1 MATEIRAPR
10 LGVTVTKIRIVEW
23 LVNDGAKVTAGEP
36 VLVFAT
42 DKVQHELEAPASG
55 AIRLLTSVD
64 DECPIGMVIAEI
76 EAADAEAA

>member
-10 LGVTVTKIRIVEW
+10 LGVTVKKIRIVEW
-23 LVNDGAKVTAGEP
+23 LVDEGAAVSAGEP

-42 DKVQHELEAPASG
+42 DKVQHELEAPATG
-55 AIRLLTSVD
+55 TIRLLTAVD

-76 EAADAEAA
+76 DAADAEAA